1 MGIPARY
8 SLEVPERCLQL
19 LECLWPEP
27 EKAFVPGQE
36 AVGPL
41 TTTFHLGMA
50 TPIITLPIERVERHR
65 GKGKLLTSMSARWTA
80 LARTKSIGCW

>member
-1 MGIPARY
+1 
-8 SLEVPERCLQL
+8 
-19 LECLWPEP
+19 
-27 EKAFVPGQE
+27 
-36 AVGPL
+36 
-41 TTTFHLGMA
+41 MA